1 MGGGGASSSMGE
13 VVGKFVCQARV
24 LVCVEV
30 KREVP
35 QALHESCV
43 YFAL

>member
-1 MGGGGASSSMGE
+1 MHKSDGGASSSME
-13 VVGKFVCQARV
+13 EEVGKLACEARV

-43 YFAL
+43 Y